1 MATNMFLNF
10 DPALKG
16 ECTDA
21 NHKDWIEI
29 MSWNHGF
36 SQPTSPVKS
45 NSGGTVERANH
56 MDLSFTKYLDS
67 ATDDILKRIFTGET
81 LKKATLECY
90 RSDGATDNAVKYLE
104 IVMEHVV
111 ISNYSVSGGPGDVP
125 VENVSLS
132 YGKVQYTYKG
142 QKEDTGKADG
152 NEPVSHDLITNKV
165 A

>member
-1 MATNMFLNF
+1 MVRSNPEWPVVSVDDPSADDVAFSPPPWPRSCRPHQASASSIVQAWGTGHFLSN
-10 DPALKG
+10 PARSRAVCG
-16 ECTDA
+16 RRARDFSRQASRACSSSSET
-21 NHKDWIEI
+21 
-29 MSWNHGF
+29 GF
-36 SQPTSPVKS
+36 P
-45 NSGGTVERANH
+45 N
-56 MDLSFTKYLDS
+56 
-67 ATDDILKRIFTGET
+67 
-81 LKKATLECY
+81 